1 MKIPTIEGIIDRRIL
16 INYTVDK
23 GVIQKVIPTPFAPM
37 TYNGR
42 AIVGICLIRLIHLR
56 PKGFPAFVGLS
67 SENGAHRIAV
77 KWSQNGIEKEGV
89 YIPRRDSS
97 SRFNHLVGG
106 RFFPGRHHLAKFE
119 VRESGGHYAVS
130 FKSDDDTSLSIDAI
144 KAKKFNPN
152 SIFKDL
158 DKASDFFKTGAVGYS
173 PNKDRFD
180 GLKLETFEWK
190 VSPLQV
196 NSVRSSFFENER
208 IFPKGSVEFDNALLM
223 TGIKH
228 EWQSVEE
235 VESHGV

>member
-1 MKIPTIEGIIDRRIL
+1 MNIPTIEGVIDRRIL

-23 GVIQKVIPTPFAPM
+23 AVIQEVIPAPFAPM
-37 TYNGR
+37 TYDGR
-42 AIVGICLIRLIHLR
+42 AIVGICLIRLINLR

-77 KWSQNGIEKEGV
+77 KWSQNGIEKGGV

-106 RFFPGRHHLAKFE
+106 RFFPGRHHLAKFD
-119 VRESGGHYAVS
+119 VRESDGHYAVS
-130 FKSDDDTSLSIDAI
+130 FKSDDDTSLSIDAT
-144 KAKKFNPN
+144 KTSQFNSN

-196 NSVRSSFFENER
+196 NSVQSSFFENET
-208 IFPKGSVEFDNALLM
+208 IFPKGSVAFDNALLM
-223 TGIKH
+223 TRIKH

-235 VESHGV
+235 IESHGV